1 MVKDGIDVTE
11 IERECG
17 AWAGLVVIIDLFSA
31 VMLVTHRRAAYCQST
46 GVSVWAPCV
55 KTADLSCLLLLGHN
69 RVKGNLRLTAA
80 FQIKV
85 QLFLFHVSVD

>member
-17 AWAGLVVIIDLFSA
+17 AWAGLVVA
-31 VMLVTHRRAAYCQST
+31 VMLVTNRRAAYCQST

-55 KTADLSCLLLLGHN
+55 KTADFSCLLLLGHK

-85 QLFLFHVSVD
+85 QLFLFHVSID